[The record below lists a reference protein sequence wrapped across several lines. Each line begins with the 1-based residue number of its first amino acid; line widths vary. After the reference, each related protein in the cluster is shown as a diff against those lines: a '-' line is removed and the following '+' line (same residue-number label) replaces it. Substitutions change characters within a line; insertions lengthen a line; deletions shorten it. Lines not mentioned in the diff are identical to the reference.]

1 MLYYSIKLFNSVI
14 IVKNIKVSRMSANIV
29 IVEDEEDLLELLEY
43 TLQKEGFETI
53 GFLNTKTVVQIL
65 DEEDIDLL
73 IMDRNLPGV
82 EGSAFVNELR
92 SEGIDTPVIFLSAKD
107 RDEDIEEGFLRGGDD
122 YITKPFNMKELVL
135 RVRSVLKRT
144 SKKHAEPKVRFRDL
158 VLDKTSRSVV
168 VDGDPVEVT
177 KLEFDLLYE
186 FIINKNSVLD
196 RDYLLENVW
205 GDSENYQYKTVN
217 VAINRLK
224 EKIDPDKSKDY
235 IQTVRGVGY
244 KIC

>member
-1 MLYYSIKLFNSVI
+1 MND
-14 IVKNIKVSRMSANIV
+14 ATIV

-43 TLQKEGFETI
+43 NLSKEGFETI
-53 GFLNTKTVVQIL
+53 GFLNTKTVAQIL
-65 DEEDIDLL
+65 EEEEIDLL

-82 EGSAFVNELR
+82 EGSEFVKELR
-92 SEGIDTPVIFLSAKD
+92 EDGFDIPVIFLSAKD
-107 RDEDIEEGFLRGGDD
+107 SDENIEEGFLRGGDD
-122 YITKPFNMKELVL
+122 YITKPFNMKELIL
-135 RVRSVLKRT
+135 RVRSILKRT
-144 SKKHAEPKVRFRDL
+144 SKKVSEGKLHFRDL
-158 VLDKTSRSVV
+158 LLDKSTRELF
-168 VDGDPVEVT
+168 VDGKNVEVT
-177 KLEFDLLYE
+177 KLEFDLLSE
-186 FIINKNSVLD
+186 FILNKNSVLD

-244 KIC
+244 KLC

>member
-1 MLYYSIKLFNSVI
+1 
-14 IVKNIKVSRMSANIV
+14 MSTNIV

-43 TLQKEGFETI
+43 TLQKENFETV
-53 GFLNTKTVVQIL
+53 GFLNTKNVAQIL
-65 DEEDIDLL
+65 DEEDVDLL

-82 EGSAFVNELR
+82 EGSEFVSKLR
-92 SEGIDTPVIFLSAKD
+92 DEGLDIPVIFLSAKD
-107 RDEDIEEGFLRGGDD
+107 RDEDIEDGFLSGGDD

-144 SKKHAEPKVRFRDL
+144 SKKVHDGKISFRDL
-158 VLDKTSRSVV
+158 LLDKSSRTLSVSGV
-168 VDGDPVEVT
+168 HVEVT
-177 KLEFDLLYE
+177 KLEFDLLEE
-186 FIINKNSVLD
+186 FIRNKNSVLE

-244 KIC
+244 KIG

>member
-1 MLYYSIKLFNSVI
+1 MMN
-14 IVKNIKVSRMSANIV
+14 ANIV

-53 GFLNTKTVVQIL
+53 GFLNTKTVIQIL

-82 EGSAFVNELR
+82 EGSEFVSKLR
-92 SEGIDTPVIFLSAKD
+92 EDGLDIPVIFLSAKD
-107 RDEDIEEGFLRGGDD
+107 SDEDIENGFLRGGDD

-135 RVRSVLKRT
+135 RIRCVLKRT
-144 SKKHAEPKVRFRDL
+144 SKKYNDGKLLFRDL
-158 VLDKTSRSVV
+158 LLDKSSRTLRVNKEV
-168 VDGDPVEVT
+168 VEVT
-177 KLEFDLLYE
+177 KLEFDLLSE
-186 FIINKNSVLD
+186 LIINKNSVLD

>member
-1 MLYYSIKLFNSVI
+1 MVKITI
-14 IVKNIKVSRMSANIV
+14 I

-43 TLQKEGFETI
+43 NLAKEGFETI
-53 GFLNTKTVVQIL
+53 GFLNTKSVSQIL
-65 DEEDIDLL
+65 EEEEIDLL

-82 EGSAFVNELR
+82 EGSEFVHKLR
-92 SEGIDTPVIFLSAKD
+92 EDGFDVPVIFLSAKD
-107 RDEDIEEGFLRGGDD
+107 KDEDIEEGFIRGGDD

-135 RVRSVLKRT
+135 RVRSILKRS
-144 SKKHAEPKVRFRDL
+144 SKKMSEGKVQFRDL
-158 VLDKTSRSVV
+158 LLDKSTRELF
-168 VDGDPVEVT
+168 VDGKNIEVT
-177 KLEFDLLYE
+177 KLEFDLLRE

-205 GDSENYQYKTVN
+205 KDSEKYQYKTVN

-224 EKIDPDKSKDY
+224 EKIDPDKSKNY

-244 KIC
+244 KLC

>member
-1 MLYYSIKLFNSVI
+1 MN
-14 IVKNIKVSRMSANIV
+14 ANIV
-29 IVEDEEDLLELLEY
+29 IVDDEEDLLELLEY

-53 GFLNTKTVVQIL
+53 GCLNTKTVVQIL
-65 DEEDIDLL
+65 EEEDIDLL

-82 EGSAFVNELR
+82 EGSEFVAKLR
-92 SEGIDTPVIFLSAKD
+92 DEGLDIPVIFLSAKD
-107 RDEDIEEGFLRGGDD
+107 SDKDIESGFLRGGDD

-135 RVRSVLKRT
+135 RIRSVLKRT
-144 SKKHAEPKVRFRDL
+144 SKKHHEGKLLFRDL
-158 VLDKTSRSVV
+158 LLDKSSRALS
-168 VDGDPVEVT
+168 VDGKNVEVT
-177 KLEFDLLYE
+177 KLEFDLLSE
-186 FIINKNSVLD
+186 LIVNKNSVLD

-224 EKIDPDKSKDY
+224 EKIDPDKTKDY

-244 KIC
+244 KIG